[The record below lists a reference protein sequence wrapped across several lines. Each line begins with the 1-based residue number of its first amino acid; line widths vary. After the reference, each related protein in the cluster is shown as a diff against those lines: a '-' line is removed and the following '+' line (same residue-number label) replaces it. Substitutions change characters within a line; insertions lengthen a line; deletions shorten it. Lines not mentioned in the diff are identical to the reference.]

1 MNFINM
7 LADPKNSKSLK
18 RVCYVVLAML
28 VVADFFVPRHH
39 VSFPWDEIPGFSAF
53 YGFIA
58 CVLIIAISKGL
69 GYIWLMKKEDYYD

>member
-1 MNFINM
+1 MNFINI
-7 LADPKNSKSLK
+7 LADPKNSKNLK
-18 RVCYVVLAML
+18 RVCYVVLVL
-28 VVADFFVPRHH
+28 VFAADFFVERHH

-58 CVLIIAISKGL
+58 CAVIILISKGL